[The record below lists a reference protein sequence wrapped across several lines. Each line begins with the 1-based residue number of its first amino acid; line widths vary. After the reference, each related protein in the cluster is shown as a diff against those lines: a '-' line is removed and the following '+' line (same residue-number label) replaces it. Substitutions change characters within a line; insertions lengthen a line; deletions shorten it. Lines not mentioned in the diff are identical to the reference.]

1 MEPVRK
7 ITGRAVP
14 LDRADVDTDQ
24 IIPASW
30 LKRIERT
37 GFGEGLFSAWR
48 ADPGFVLNRSEYDGA
63 RVLVAGPNFGSGS
76 SREHA
81 AWALQDYGFAAVISS
96 RFADIFRGNSL
107 KIGLLPVELPAETVD
122 KLMAAVAADPTIEV
136 TVDLES
142 GTVSAP
148 AAGVEAGF
156 EIDDFTRYR
165 LMNGLDDIGLTLQ
178 HDEAIAAFEAGRP
191 GYLPSVG
198 SAPAGLTVTERY
210 SRASVQST
218 GNPDGERQRRVPG
231 NAVAG
236 NRAQAGTPSQR
247 WNRFVLG
254 QICRRIDRRRHVCP
268 AVSASPRS
276 PP

>member
-1 MEPVRK
+1 MDAVTVV
-7 ITGRAVP
+7 TGRAVP

-48 ADPGFVLNRSEYDGA
+48 ADPGFVLNQPQYEGA

-81 AWALQDYGFAAVISS
+81 AWALQDYGFAAVIAP

-107 KIGLLPVELPAETVD
+107 KIGLLPVELPAETVE
-122 KLMAAVAADPTIEV
+122 KLMAAVNADPTVEV
-136 TVDLES
+136 TVDLETR
-142 GTVSAP
+142 TVSAP

-178 HDEAIAAFEAGRP
+178 HADGIASFEARRP

-198 SAPAGLTVTERY
+198 SAPAGLSLT
-210 SRASVQST
+210 
-218 GNPDGERQRRVPG
+218 DG
-231 NAVAG
+231 
-236 NRAQAGTPSQR
+236 
-247 WNRFVLG
+247 
-254 QICRRIDRRRHVCP
+254 
-268 AVSASPRS
+268 
-276 PP
+276 

>member
-1 MEPVRK
+1 MEPVRQV
-7 ITGRAVP
+7 TGRAVP

-24 IIPASW
+24 IIPAAW

-48 ADPGFVLNRSEYDGA
+48 ADPGFVLNRPEYSGA

-81 AWALQDYGFAAVISS
+81 AWALQDYGFAAVISP

-107 KIGLLPVELPAETVD
+107 KIGLLPVELPAETVE
-122 KLMAAVAADPTIEV
+122 KLMAAVGADPAIEV

-142 GTVSAP
+142 RTVSAP
-148 AAGVEAGF
+148 AAGVEASF

-178 HDEAIAAFEAGRP
+178 HDQDIAAFEVDRP

-198 SAPAGLTVTERY
+198 SAPASLTVTER
-210 SRASVQST
+210 
-218 GNPDGERQRRVPG
+218 
-231 NAVAG
+231 
-236 NRAQAGTPSQR
+236 
-247 WNRFVLG
+247 
-254 QICRRIDRRRHVCP
+254 
-268 AVSASPRS
+268 
-276 PP
+276 

>member
-1 MEPVRK
+1 MDAVTK
-7 ITGRAVP
+7 VTGRAVP

-48 ADPGFVLNRSEYDGA
+48 ADPGFVLNRPEYAGA

-81 AWALQDYGFAAVISS
+81 AWALQDYGFAAVIAP

-107 KIGLLPVELPAETVD
+107 KIGLLPVELPAETVE
-122 KLMAAVAADPTIEV
+122 KLMAAVNADPTVEV
-136 TVDLES
+136 TVDLETR
-142 GTVSAP
+142 TVSAP

-178 HDEAIAAFEAGRP
+178 HADGIASFEARRP

-198 SAPAGLTVTERY
+198 SAPAGLSLT
-210 SRASVQST
+210 
-218 GNPDGERQRRVPG
+218 DG
-231 NAVAG
+231 
-236 NRAQAGTPSQR
+236 
-247 WNRFVLG
+247 
-254 QICRRIDRRRHVCP
+254 
-268 AVSASPRS
+268 
-276 PP
+276 

>member
-1 MEPVRK
+1 MEPVTQV
-7 ITGRAVP
+7 TGRAVP

-48 ADPGFVLNRSEYDGA
+48 ADPGFVLNRAEYEGA

-81 AWALQDYGFAAVISS
+81 AWALQDYGFAAVISP

-107 KIGLLPVELPAETVD
+107 KIGLLPVELPAETVER
-122 KLMAAVAADPTIEV
+122 LMAAVTADPTVEV
-136 TVDLES
+136 TVDLDS
-142 GTVSAP
+142 RTVSAP

-165 LMNGLDDIGLTLQ
+165 LMNGLDDIGLSLQ
-178 HDEAIAAFEAGRP
+178 HDERIAAFEARRP
-191 GYLPSVG
+191 AYLPSVG
-198 SAPAGLTVTERY
+198 RAPAGLSVTD
-210 SRASVQST
+210 Q
-218 GNPDGERQRRVPG
+218 
-231 NAVAG
+231 
-236 NRAQAGTPSQR
+236 
-247 WNRFVLG
+247 
-254 QICRRIDRRRHVCP
+254 
-268 AVSASPRS
+268 
-276 PP
+276 

>member
-7 ITGRAVP
+7 VTGRAVP

-48 ADPGFVLNRSEYDGA
+48 ADPAFVLNRPEYSGA

-107 KIGLLPVELPAETVD
+107 KIGLLPVELPAEIVD
-122 KLMAAVAADPTIEV
+122 RLMTAVSSDPTVEV
-136 TVDLES
+136 TVDLENR
-142 GTVSAP
+142 TVSAP
-148 AAGVEAGF
+148 AAGVEATF

-178 HDEAIAAFEAGRP
+178 HGDDIAAFEARRP

-198 SAPAGLTVTERY
+198 TAPAGLSVTER
-210 SRASVQST
+210 
-218 GNPDGERQRRVPG
+218 
-231 NAVAG
+231 
-236 NRAQAGTPSQR
+236 
-247 WNRFVLG
+247 
-254 QICRRIDRRRHVCP
+254 
-268 AVSASPRS
+268 
-276 PP
+276 

>member
-1 MEPVRK
+1 MDPVIR

-48 ADPGFVLNRSEYDGA
+48 ADPEFVLNRAEYGGA
-63 RVLVAGPNFGSGS
+63 KVLIAGPNFGSGS

-81 AWALQDYGFAAVISS
+81 AWALQDYGFAAVISP

-107 KIGLLPVELPAETVD
+107 KIGLLPVQLPPETVER
-122 KLMAAVAADPTIEV
+122 LMAAVTADPTIEV
-136 TVDLES
+136 TVDLDTR
-142 GTVSAP
+142 TVSAP
-148 AAGVEAGF
+148 AAGIAASF
-156 EIDDFTRYR
+156 DIDDFTRYR

-178 HDEAIAAFEAGRP
+178 HDDAITAFEAGRP

-198 SAPAGLTVTERY
+198 SAPAGLTLTD
-210 SRASVQST
+210 Q
-218 GNPDGERQRRVPG
+218 
-231 NAVAG
+231 
-236 NRAQAGTPSQR
+236 
-247 WNRFVLG
+247 
-254 QICRRIDRRRHVCP
+254 
-268 AVSASPRS
+268 
-276 PP
+276 

>member
-1 MEPVRK
+1 MDAVTVV
-7 ITGRAVP
+7 TGRAVP

-48 ADPGFVLNRSEYDGA
+48 ADPGFVLNRPEYAGA

-81 AWALQDYGFAAVISS
+81 AWALQDYGFAAVIAP

-107 KIGLLPVELPAETVD
+107 KIGLLPVELPAETVE
-122 KLMAAVAADPTIEV
+122 KLMAAVNADPTVEV
-136 TVDLES
+136 TVDLETR
-142 GTVSAP
+142 TVSAP

-178 HDEAIAAFEAGRP
+178 HSDGIAAFEAGRP

-198 SAPAGLTVTERY
+198 SAPAGLALTE
-210 SRASVQST
+210 Q
-218 GNPDGERQRRVPG
+218 
-231 NAVAG
+231 
-236 NRAQAGTPSQR
+236 
-247 WNRFVLG
+247 
-254 QICRRIDRRRHVCP
+254 
-268 AVSASPRS
+268 
-276 PP
+276 

>member
-1 MEPVRK
+1 MDAVTVV
-7 ITGRAVP
+7 TGRAVP

-48 ADPGFVLNRSEYDGA
+48 ADPGFVLNQPQYEGA

-81 AWALQDYGFAAVISS
+81 AWALQDYGFAAVISP

-107 KIGLLPVELPAETVD
+107 KIGLLPVELAAETVD
-122 KLMAAVAADPTIEV
+122 KLMAAVKADPTVEV
-136 TVDLES
+136 TVDLETR
-142 GTVSAP
+142 TVSAP
-148 AAGVEAGF
+148 AAGVEASF

-178 HDEAIAAFEAGRP
+178 HSDRIAAFEAGRP

-198 SAPAGLTVTERY
+198 SAPAGLAL
-210 SRASVQST
+210 S
-218 GNPDGERQRRVPG
+218 DG
-231 NAVAG
+231 
-236 NRAQAGTPSQR
+236 
-247 WNRFVLG
+247 
-254 QICRRIDRRRHVCP
+254 
-268 AVSASPRS
+268 
-276 PP
+276 

>member
-1 MEPVRK
+1 MEPVRQV
-7 ITGRAVP
+7 TGRAVP

-48 ADPGFVLNRSEYDGA
+48 ADPGFVLNRPEYDGA
-63 RVLVAGPNFGSGS
+63 QVLVAGPNFGSGS

-81 AWALQDYGFAAVISS
+81 AWALQDYGFAAVISP

-107 KIGLLPVELPAETVD
+107 KIGLLPVELPADTVE
-122 KLMAAVAADPTIEV
+122 KLMAAVVADPTVEV

-142 GTVSAP
+142 RTVSAP
-148 AAGVEAGF
+148 AAGVEATF

-178 HDEAIAAFEAGRP
+178 QSDEITAFEARRP

-198 SAPAGLTVTERY
+198 SAPADLAVTER
-210 SRASVQST
+210 
-218 GNPDGERQRRVPG
+218 
-231 NAVAG
+231 
-236 NRAQAGTPSQR
+236 
-247 WNRFVLG
+247 
-254 QICRRIDRRRHVCP
+254 
-268 AVSASPRS
+268 
-276 PP
+276 

>member
-1 MEPVRK
+1 MEPVRQV
-7 ITGRAVP
+7 TGRAVP

-48 ADPGFVLNRSEYDGA
+48 ADPGFVLNKPEYDGA
-63 RVLVAGPNFGSGS
+63 RVLIAGPNFGSGS

-81 AWALQDYGFAAVISS
+81 AWALQDYGFAAVISP

-107 KIGLLPVELPAETVD
+107 KIGLLPVELPAETVE

-136 TVDLES
+136 TIDLETR
-142 GTVSAP
+142 TVSAP
-148 AAGVEAGF
+148 AAGVEASF

-178 HDEAIAAFEAGRP
+178 HGEQIAAFEARRP
-191 GYLPSVG
+191 GYLPAVG
-198 SAPAGLTVTERY
+198 SAPAGLAVTER
-210 SRASVQST
+210 
-218 GNPDGERQRRVPG
+218 
-231 NAVAG
+231 
-236 NRAQAGTPSQR
+236 
-247 WNRFVLG
+247 
-254 QICRRIDRRRHVCP
+254 
-268 AVSASPRS
+268 
-276 PP
+276 

>member
-1 MEPVRK
+1 MEPVGT

-48 ADPGFVLNRSEYDGA
+48 ADPGFVLNRPEYAGA
-63 RVLVAGPNFGSGS
+63 RVLIAGPNFGSGS

-81 AWALQDYGFAAVISS
+81 AWALQDYGFAAVISP

-107 KIGLLPVELPAETVD
+107 KIGLLPVELPAGTVER
-122 KLMAAVAADPTIEV
+122 LMAAVAADPTVEV

-142 GTVSAP
+142 RTVSAP

-156 EIDDFTRYR
+156 EIDDFTRSR
-165 LMNGLDDIGLTLQ
+165 LLNGLDDIGLTLQ
-178 HDEAIAAFEAGRP
+178 HEDDIAGFESKRPARLPTVGR
-191 GYLPSVG
+191 
-198 SAPAGLTVTERY
+198 GL
-210 SRASVQST
+210 
-218 GNPDGERQRRVPG
+218 
-231 NAVAG
+231 AVEG
-236 NRAQAGTPSQR
+236 R
-247 WNRFVLG
+247 
-254 QICRRIDRRRHVCP
+254 
-268 AVSASPRS
+268 
-276 PP
+276 

>member
-1 MEPVRK
+1 MDPVIK
-7 ITGRAVP
+7 VTGRAVP
-14 LDRADVDTDQ
+14 LERADVDTDQ

-48 ADPGFVLNRSEYDGA
+48 ANPDFVLNRPEYSGA
-63 RVLVAGPNFGSGS
+63 RVLLAGPNFGSGS

-81 AWALQDYGFAAVISS
+81 AWALQDYGFAAVISP

-107 KIGLLPVELPAETVD
+107 KIGLLPVELPAETVE
-122 KLMAAVAADPTIEV
+122 KLMAAVTADPTVEI

-142 GTVSAP
+142 RTVSAP
-148 AAGVEAGF
+148 AAGIEAGF

-178 HDEAIAAFEAGRP
+178 HEDAITAFESGRP

-198 SAPAGLTVTERY
+198 SAPSGL
-210 SRASVQST
+210 SVS
-218 GNPDGERQRRVPG
+218 
-231 NAVAG
+231 
-236 NRAQAGTPSQR
+236 
-247 WNRFVLG
+247 
-254 QICRRIDRRRHVCP
+254 DR
-268 AVSASPRS
+268 
-276 PP
+276 